1 MNDNQS
7 NSADNINTN
16 YSDIHITIN
25 NRGNNTENN
34 NMDSSENQSPDKSS
48 TINSIVHDNNTTNSN
63 NSNNNSNNSNNNKS
77 RYGRCAECNK
87 KLKMINFTCK
97 CNLKFCINHKNPHS
111 HNCQYDNKNNNKLNL
126 IKSNPKIVH
135 SKFIQI

>member
-7 NSADNINTN
+7 NSTDNINTN
-16 YSDIHITIN
+16 NSDIHITIN

-34 NMDSSENQSPDKSS
+34 NMDSSENQPSDKSS

-63 NSNNNSNNSNNNKS
+63 DNKF

-97 CNLKFCINHKNPHS
+97 CNLKFCINHKNPYS

-135 SKFIQI
+135 SKFVQI